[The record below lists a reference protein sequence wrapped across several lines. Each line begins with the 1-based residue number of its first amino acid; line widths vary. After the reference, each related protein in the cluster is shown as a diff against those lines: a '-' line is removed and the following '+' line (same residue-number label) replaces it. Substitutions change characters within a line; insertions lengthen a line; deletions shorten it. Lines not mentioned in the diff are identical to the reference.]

1 MTWAKYGTE
10 YFDQLA
16 EYDFPPA
23 LDDACQLTHTQVL
36 HYLYSTEDLG
46 AAFLKKNL
54 RRIASSTRCEEAAAE
69 LVTAGAWAD
78 RGNKYEIVHHVDVF
92 RQSLG
97 YQLRER
103 EKAAGRK
110 RNQRAREKEGG
121 PDGPPGGSD
130 VTGDVTRDV
139 LRTQTDSQ
147 SDIQPGQSSS
157 SGEALNFNP
166 TTGEVLD
173 ALPSSALSFQQ
184 EVNDDASEVGEFD
197 DSIFRNRRSA

>member
-54 RRIASSTRCEEAAAE
+54 RRIASSSRCEEAAAA

-78 RGNKYEIVHHVDVF
+78 RGNKYEIVHHVEVF

-97 YQLRER
+97 YQLNKR
-103 EKAAGRK
+103 EKEAERK
-110 RNQRAREKEGG
+110 RNQRAREKGGG
-121 PDGPPGGSD
+121 PDGPSGGSD

-139 LRTQTDSQ
+139 LTAQSVSQ